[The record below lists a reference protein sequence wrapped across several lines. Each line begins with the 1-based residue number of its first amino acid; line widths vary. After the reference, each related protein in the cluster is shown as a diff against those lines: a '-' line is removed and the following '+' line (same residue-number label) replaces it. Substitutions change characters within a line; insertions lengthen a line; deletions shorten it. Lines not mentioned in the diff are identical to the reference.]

1 MKSALFIAFTALLLI
16 GCSQSDSARTA
27 SSVNFPDS
35 VWVSRA
41 SQDSSIQATVF
52 YWRDAQANF
61 LAAERWCL
69 GFEKN
74 GTKWFIDYDLGEGK
88 GSYEGGVLDMEWL
101 DPNRVMIRRRI
112 DDRDANLVF
121 DLSSNKFS
129 PAE

>member
-1 MKSALFIAFTALLLI
+1 MY
-16 GCSQSDSARTA
+16 
-27 SSVNFPDS
+27 
-35 VWVSRA
+35 
-41 SQDSSIQATVF
+41 
-52 YWRDAQANF
+52 YWRDSQATF

-88 GSYEGGVLDMEWL
+88 GSYEGGVFDMEWL
-101 DPNRVMIRRRI
+101 DRNRVIIHRRI
-112 DDRDANLVF
+112 DDRDANVVF

>member
-1 MKSALFIAFTALLLI
+1 VT
-16 GCSQSDSARTA
+16 
-27 SSVNFPDS
+27 
-35 VWVSRA
+35 RA
-41 SQDSSIQATVF
+41 SQDSSIQATVY
-52 YWRDAQANF
+52 YWRDSQANF

-88 GSYEGGVLDMEWL
+88 GSYEGGVFDMEWL
-101 DPNRVMIRRRI
+101 DRNRVIIHRRI
-112 DDRDANLVF
+112 DDRDANVVF

>member
-1 MKSALFIAFTALLLI
+1 M
-16 GCSQSDSARTA
+16 
-27 SSVNFPDS
+27 
-35 VWVSRA
+35 
-41 SQDSSIQATVF
+41 F
-52 YWRDAQANF
+52 YWRDTQANA

-74 GTKWFIDYDLGEGK
+74 GTKWFFDYDLGEGK
-88 GSYEGGVLDMEWL
+88 GSYEGGVLDLQWL
-101 DPNRVMIRRRI
+101 DADRVMIRRRI